1 MPKKISII
9 MPTLNEQFVIET
21 SLIALQKF
29 RSQAELILVDGGS
42 KDNTL
47 KLARPF
53 VDRIIQTSAGRAI
66 QMNAGAK
73 IAQGEIY
80 VFLHADTYLPENA
93 LTEII
98 HGINTGKTW
107 GRFEIQLLG
116 KSAWLQVISYCMN
129 LRSRVTS
136 IATGDQVIFV
146 RRDVFV
152 QIGAY
157 PELELMEDIVLC
169 KQLKSLSKPLC
180 LRAKVQSSARRWEQ
194 FGLLKVILLM
204 WSLRL
209 RFWFGASTKTLAN
222 LYSSGKFF

>member
-1 MPKKISII
+1 
-9 MPTLNEQFVIET
+9 MPTLNEQFVVET

-29 RSQAELILVDGGS
+29 RSQAELIVVDGGS

-53 VDRIIQTSAGRAI
+53 VDRIIQTLSGRAI

-80 VFLHADTYLPENA
+80 LFLHADTYLPETA

-98 HGINTGKTW
+98 RGINAGKTW

-146 RRDVFV
+146 RRDMFM

-157 PELELMEDIVLC
+157 PELELMEDIALC

-180 LRAKVQSSARRWEQ
+180 LKLKVQSSARRWEQ
-194 FGLLKVILLM
+194 FGLWKVILLM

-209 RFWFGASTKTLAN
+209 RYWFGTSTNKLAD
-222 LYSSGKFF
+222 LYNSGKFF